1 MIKTDCVHVV
11 DDDEAVLLSVKAV
24 LGQHGYQ
31 VSCYLSAE
39 QFLADAPLDGP
50 GCVVT
55 DVQMPGISGIELQR
69 RLLEMECQFSS
80 VVVTGVADVPT
91 AVKLMERG
99 AITLLEK
106 PYNHVDLLRAVEQGL
121 MVSLERWRQQRS
133 HQSVQQRLATLTEE
147 EGQVLSHMLAGKA
160 NKSVARTLEISM
172 RTLDR
177 RRQAVLIKLGA
188 NSVPELALMLG
199 SVRAAECRDID
210 PTKATGN

>member
-1 MIKTDCVHVV
+1 MIKNNYVHVV
-11 DDDEAVLLSVKAV
+11 DDDEAVLLSVQAV

-31 VSCYLSAE
+31 VSCYSSAE
-39 QFLADAPLDGP
+39 QFLAEAPLDGP

-55 DVQMPGISGIELQR
+55 DVQMPGIDGIELQC

-91 AVKLMERG
+91 AVKLMQRG

-106 PYNHVDLLRAVEQGL
+106 PYDHVDLLRAVEQGL
-121 MVSLERWRQQRS
+121 VASLERWRQQRS
-133 HQSVQQRLATLTEE
+133 KQSVQQRLATLTGE
-147 EGQVLSHMLAGKA
+147 EGEVLSHMLAGKA
-160 NKSVARTLEISM
+160 NKSVARTLAVSM

-177 RRQAVLIKLGA
+177 RRQAVLRKMGA

-199 SVRAAECRDID
+199 AVRGECREID
-210 PTKATGN
+210 PAKTNGS